1 MSRWSSSA
9 LQEREGVF
17 SFLVS
22 LGTTDPARGSR
33 LSPSTDSPRRIAER
47 RAVRLA
53 RRKQAQR
60 LLAGL
65 PLEDTSL
72 AAAPSAKVSTVQALA
87 AATSRFREHRAAR
100 HDAIRRDTEREIV
113 QTLRAAGNAHAEE
126 TRAELVEYARAL
138 DRRRDWHAS
147 RARGQRDRFE
157 RVAACGE
164 GKARATCHACG
175 DEHELPVRCDVW
187 RVCISCRARAAI
199 ERRARFGR
207 GRAKALRIAHRT
219 GRLSRFRRGRWT
231 EKHMTLTVP
240 HVVGATERAT
250 VRLRIDLGFAAWR
263 LFTIALRK
271 HWLTQAVAAYVAGGI
286 NKRDAVARA
295 HADRARSPQRFYR
308 FFEWTPGHDGCGHPH
323 FHVWMLCGW
332 IDHGWI
338 ARTWGACLR
347 RAGCCFEGDP
357 IVDVRQIRTRPGEWM
372 RELVKMRD
380 AVKLSRLELAGR
392 GGEDL
397 VEYADGWTI
406 VDASNGGRVSDE
418 VLGALYEA
426 LESRR
431 VSQASLGL
439 LDGRELAVCARCG
452 ERGTL
457 VVRLLPAVVFA
468 WPAANANA
476 RPPTERGP
484 PCAEVSLPVRA

>member
-1 MSRWSSSA
+1 
-9 LQEREGVF
+9 
-17 SFLVS
+17 
-22 LGTTDPARGSR
+22 
-33 LSPSTDSPRRIAER
+33 
-47 RAVRLA
+47 VRLA
-53 RRKQAQR
+53 KRKKTQR
-60 LLAGL
+60 LMAGL
-65 PLEDTSL
+65 PASSPSSSTN
-72 AAAPSAKVSTVQALA
+72 APVSKSSTVQALA
-87 AATSRFREHRAAR
+87 AATHRFREHRAAR
-100 HDAIRRDTEREIV
+100 HDAIRRETEREIEA
-113 QTLRAAGNAHAEE
+113 TLRAAGDAHADE
-126 TRAELVEYARAL
+126 TREALFEQARAL
-138 DRRRDWHAS
+138 DRRRDWHAG

-175 DEHELPVRCDVW
+175 DEHDLPVRCDVW
-187 RVCISCRARAAI
+187 RVCVSCRAKAAL

-207 GRAKALRIAHRT
+207 GRARALRVAQRT

-240 HVVGATERAT
+240 HVVGATDRET

-271 HWLTQAVAAYVAGGI
+271 HWLERAAAGHVAGGM
-286 NKRDAVARA
+286 KKSEALTRARA
-295 HADRARSPQRFYR
+295 EHARSPERFYR
-308 FFEWTPGHDGCGHPH
+308 FFEWTPGHDQLGHPH

-332 IDHGWI
+332 IDHRWI
-338 ARTWGACLR
+338 ASTWGACLR
-347 RAGCCFEGDP
+347 RAGACFEGEA
-357 IVDVRQIRTRPGEWM
+357 IVDVRQIRTRAGEWM
-372 RELVKMRD
+372 RELVKLRD
-380 AVKLSRLELAGR
+380 AVKLSRLELEGR

-406 VDASNGGRVSDE
+406 VDASNGGRVADE

-439 LDGRELAVCARCG
+439 LDGRELAECDQCG

-457 VVRLLPAVVFA
+457 VVRLLPPAVMLA
-468 WPAANANA
+468 SPANANA
-476 RPPTERGP
+476 YPWAERGP
-484 PCAEVSLPVRA
+484 PASSLQAPAR

>member
-1 MSRWSSSA
+1 MAGLLPETEEAPSPASSA
-9 LQEREGVF
+9 K
-17 SFLVS
+17 
-22 LGTTDPARGSR
+22 A
-33 LSPSTDSPRRIAER
+33 
-47 RAVRLA
+47 
-53 RRKQAQR
+53 
-60 LLAGL
+60 
-65 PLEDTSL
+65 
-72 AAAPSAKVSTVQALA
+72 STVVALA
-87 AATSRFREHRAAR
+87 ETTRRFRELRAAR
-100 HDAIRRDTEREIV
+100 HDAIRRETESEIV
-113 QTLRAAGNAHAEE
+113 STLRATGEARADE

-138 DRRRDWHAS
+138 DRRRDWHAA

-175 DEHELPVRCDVW
+175 DEHDLPVRCDVW
-187 RVCISCRARAAI
+187 RVCVSCRAKAAI

-207 GRAKALRIAHRT
+207 GRAKALRVAHRT
-219 GRLSRFRRGRWT
+219 GRLSRFRRGRWS

-240 HVVGATERAT
+240 HVVGATDRAT

-271 HWLTQAVAAYVAGGI
+271 YWLAHAVAAYVAGGM
-286 NKRDAVARA
+286 NRREALGRVHAERA
-295 HADRARSPQRFYR
+295 ISPERFYR
-308 FFEWTPGHDGCGHPH
+308 FFEWTPGHDLCGHPH

-332 IDHGWI
+332 IEHGWI

-347 RAGCCFEGDP
+347 RAGCSFEGDP
-357 IVDVRQIRTRPGEWM
+357 IVDVRAIRTRPGEWM
-372 RELVKMRD
+372 RELVKLRD

-406 VDASNGGRVSDE
+406 VDASAGGRVSAE

-439 LDGRELAVCARCG
+439 LDGRELAVCGHCG

-457 VVRLLPAVVFA
+457 VVRLLPTVVFA
-468 WPAANANA
+468 TPAANDS
-476 RPPTERGP
+476 PPPSMERGP
-484 PCAEVSLPVRA
+484 PPGQLACARVRNASIVRKSAS